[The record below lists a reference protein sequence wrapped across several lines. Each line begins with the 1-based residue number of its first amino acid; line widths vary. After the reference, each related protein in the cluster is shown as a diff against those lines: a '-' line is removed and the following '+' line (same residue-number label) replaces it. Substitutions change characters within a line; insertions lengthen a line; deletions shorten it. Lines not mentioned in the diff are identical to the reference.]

1 MNSWEALSEIRRRVG
16 EEEGVLRSP
25 AALRV
30 ALCHPASYAVAM
42 SSLGFQAIYREIHLH
57 PGAAAERAFLPDR
70 PAEYRKN
77 RLPVFTYE
85 GERPLSEYAVV
96 AFSIAWELEITG
108 LFEML
113 DLCGI
118 PLLRGERGARHPLIV
133 AGGPLTRSNPA
144 ILAPFADLIVLGE
157 GEETVHD
164 LLDAAAV
171 MNREEMLG
179 HLSGRPGFHVPG
191 ISSGFGPPG
200 RVDDA
205 RLPASSQILTP
216 NAVLRSMFLIE
227 PERGCSRTCRYCVMR
242 CGAGGGMRVVSA
254 DRVWA
259 KIPEAAR
266 RVGLVGAAVTD
277 HPEIR
282 SLIRRIVASG
292 REVGIS
298 SLRAD
303 RLDPELVGLLAR
315 GGYRT
320 LTTAAD
326 GASQR
331 MRDLAGR
338 NLDEG
343 HLLRAAELARGAGIE
358 RLRLYMMIGFPG
370 ETDDDIGEMIRFCG
384 ELSRVLPLSLSVSP
398 FVAKKHTPLDGAPF
412 EDLRLLDRR
421 LAAIRAGLKG
431 KADVRPGSTRWAWV
445 EYALSQGTEEAG
457 LAALDAWRGGGGI
470 GAWRKSFAARGCTLL
485 RS

>member
-1 MNSWEALSEIRRRVG
+1 
-16 EEEGVLRSP
+16 
-25 AALRV
+25 
-30 ALCHPASYAVAM
+30 
-42 SSLGFQAIYREIHLH
+42 
-57 PGAAAERAFLPDR
+57 
-70 PAEYRKN
+70 
-77 RLPVFTYE
+77 
-85 GERPLSEYAVV
+85 
-96 AFSIAWELEITG
+96 
-108 LFEML
+108 
-113 DLCGI
+113 
-118 PLLRGERGARHPLIV
+118 
-133 AGGPLTRSNPA
+133 
-144 ILAPFADLIVLGE
+144 
-157 GEETVHD
+157 
-164 LLDAAAV
+164 
-171 MNREEMLG
+171 
-179 HLSGRPGFHVPG
+179 
-191 ISSGFGPPG
+191 
-200 RVDDA
+200 VDDA

-216 NAVLRSMFLIE
+216 NAVLRSMFLVE

-242 CGAGGGMRVVSA
+242 CGAGGGMRVVPA

-282 SLIRRIVASG
+282 PLIRRIVDSG
-292 REVGIS
+292 REVGVS

-320 LTTAAD
+320 LTTASD

-338 NLDEG
+338 NIDES

-370 ETDDDIGEMIRFCG
+370 ETDDDIGELIRLCG
-384 ELSRVLPLSLSVSP
+384 ELARVLPLSLSVSP

-470 GAWRKSFAARGCTLL
+470 GAWRKGFAARGCTPA
-485 RS
+485 RP

>member
-1 MNSWEALSEIRRRVG
+1 M
-16 EEEGVLRSP
+16 LRSP
-25 AALRV
+25 GALRV
-30 ALCHPASYAVAM
+30 ALCHPTAYGVAM
-42 SSLGFQAIYREIHLH
+42 SSLGFQTIYREIHRH

-70 PAEYRKN
+70 PGEYRKR

-85 GERPLSEYAVV
+85 GERPLSEFAVV

-108 LFEML
+108 LFEVL
-113 DLCGI
+113 DLCGL
-118 PLLRGERGARHPLIV
+118 PLLREERSARHPLIV
-133 AGGPLTRSNPA
+133 AGGPLTVSNPA

-157 GEETVHD
+157 GEELIHD
-164 LLDAAAV
+164 LLDAAAA
-171 MNREEMLG
+171 MNREEMLAC
-179 HLSGRPGFHVPG
+179 LAGRPGFHVPG
-191 ISSGFGPPG
+191 RSEGYDGVVRAG
-200 RVDDA
+200 DA
-205 RLPASSQILTP
+205 CLPARSQILTP
-216 NAVLRSMFLIE
+216 NAVLRSMFLVE
-227 PERGCSRTCRYCVMR
+227 PERGCSRACRYCVMR
-242 CGAGGGMRVVSA
+242 SGAGGGMRVVPA

-259 KIPEAAR
+259 EIPASAR

-277 HPEIR
+277 HPEIKPLVR
-282 SLIRRIVASG
+282 KIVDSG
-292 REVGIS
+292 REVGVS

-331 MRDLAGR
+331 MRDLVGR
-338 NLDEG
+338 NIDEG
-343 HLLRAAELARGAGIE
+343 HLLRAAEMARGAGIE

-384 ELSRVLPLSLSVSP
+384 ELSRVLPLVLSVSP
-398 FVAKKHTPLDGAPF
+398 FVAKKHTPLAGASF

-421 LAAIRAGLKG
+421 LRAIRAGLKG
-431 KADVRPGSTRWAWV
+431 KAEVRSGSTRWAWV
-445 EYALSQGTEEAG
+445 EHVLSQGTEEAG

-470 GAWRKSFAARGCTLL
+470 GAWRKAFAARGCAPA
-485 RS
+485 